1 MIVCIEVTDPKQL
14 IHAFDIIMFINFFS
28 STDRQVNQLQFQVDK
43 MKEENFAL
51 ESGINLIVINSLV
64 KILSLSITT

>member
-64 KILSLSITT
+64 KILSLSIT

>member
-64 KILSLSITT
+64 EILSLSIT